1 MELLDKH
8 TSTIIVI
15 VGSLLGSIK
24 SSVNEDEYTFKQRLV
39 NFLIGVYCGISIGLT
54 YMTKIETGY
63 LGLIAL
69 TGAMIGTNILEVISD
84 LAPELA
90 KKFLRNKFK

>member
-1 MELLDKH
+1 MELIVEYA
-8 TSTIIVI
+8 SFIVI
-15 VGSLLGSIK
+15 VSGSFLGSIK
-24 SSVNEDEYTFKQRLV
+24 SSMDDDNYTFKQRLI
-39 NFLIGVYCGISIGLT
+39 NFLIGVYCGISLGLT

-69 TGAMIGTNILEVISD
+69 TGAMIGSNILDVISD

-90 KKFLRNKFK
+90 KKFLRKKFK

>member
-1 MELLDKH
+1 MELL
-8 TSTIIVI
+8 TEYASIIMI
-15 VGSLLGSIK
+15 VSGSLLGSIK
-24 SSVNEDEYTFKQRLV
+24 SSMDDDNYTFKQRLI
-39 NFLIGVYCGISIGLT
+39 NFLIGVYCGISLGLT

-69 TGAMIGTNILEVISD
+69 TGAMIGSNILDVISD

-90 KKFLRNKFK
+90 KKFLRKKFK

>member
-1 MELLDKH
+1 MELLNEYA
-8 TSTIIVI
+8 STIIVV

-24 SSVNEDEYTFKQRLV
+24 SSMSDDENSLKQRFI

-54 YMTKIETGY
+54 YMSTVETGY

-69 TGAMIGTNILEVISD
+69 TGAMIGTNILEVVSD
-84 LAPELA
+84 IAPELV

>member
-1 MELLDKH
+1 MELLTEH
-8 TSTIIVI
+8 FPLVMVI
-15 VGSLLGSIK
+15 SGSFLGSIK
-24 SSVNEDEYTFKQRLV
+24 SSMDENKYTFKQRLV
-39 NFLIGVYCGISIGLT
+39 NFLIGVYCGISLGLT
-54 YMTKIETGY
+54 YMTTIETGY

-90 KKFLRNKFK
+90 KKFLRNKFE

>member
-1 MELLDKH
+1 MELLNEYAPII
-8 TSTIIVI
+8 IIVI
-15 VGSLLGSIK
+15 GSFLGSIK
-24 SSVNEDEYTFKQRLV
+24 SSMGEDKYTFTQKLI
-39 NFLIGVYCGISIGLT
+39 NFLIGVYCGISLGLT
-54 YMTKIETGY
+54 YMTTIETGY

-90 KKFLRNKFK
+90 KKFLRDKFK

>member
-1 MELLDKH
+1 MELLNEYA
-8 TSTIIVI
+8 SIIIVVI
-15 VGSLLGSIK
+15 GSFLGSIK
-24 SSVNEDEYTFKQRLV
+24 SSMHEDKYTFKQRLV
-39 NFLIGVYCGISIGLT
+39 NFLIGVYCGISLGLT
-54 YMTKIETGY
+54 YMTTIETGY

>member
-1 MELLDKH
+1 MELLNEY
-8 TSTIIVI
+8 TSIIIVVI
-15 VGSLLGSIK
+15 GSFLGSIK
-24 SSVNEDEYTFKQRLV
+24 SSMSEDKYTFKQRLV
-39 NFLIGVYCGISIGLT
+39 NFLIGVYCGISLGLT
-54 YMTKIETGY
+54 YMTTIETGY